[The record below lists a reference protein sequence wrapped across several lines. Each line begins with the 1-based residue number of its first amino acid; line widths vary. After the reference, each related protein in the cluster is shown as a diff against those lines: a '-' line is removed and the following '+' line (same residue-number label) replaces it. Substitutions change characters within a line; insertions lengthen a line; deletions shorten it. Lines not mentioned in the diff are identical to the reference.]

1 MASINQ
7 PLMQKNFMLSQ
18 FELLRRIDPTGKAA
32 AIAEVLNEN
41 NEVLQDVVFKEG
53 NLPTGDEQTI
63 RTGLPDVYW
72 RQLNRGVPASHST
85 TASVTE
91 TCAELAARSQL
102 DVEAAKLNGLTAAFR
117 ASEDAPFIE
126 SMGQSVA
133 RELFYGDVRK
143 ASEGFSGLATRYSTT
158 SLSKAQNAKNVIDCG
173 GTGNKLTSIYIVGW
187 GDNVYCPYPKGS
199 ALGLQ
204 SEDLG
209 KQLID
214 DDGGNK
220 YLAYVTMYSWKVGLM
235 VRDWRYVV
243 RLCNI
248 NPDELFNGT
257 GIGSGDLKTANSSNL
272 LLKLEEGLMKIPS
285 GGRKNLVMYMNND
298 IHAGLN
304 VVSARTN
311 MQVVEFE
318 TGVDKYGKHS
328 SWSTFKGIPMRRCDQ
343 IVNTEAQVK

>member
-1 MASINQ
+1 MAAITQ
-7 PLMQKNFMLSQ
+7 PLAHKNYMLSQ

-72 RQLNRGVPASHST
+72 RQINRGVPASHST

-91 TCAELAARSQL
+91 TCAELAARAQL
-102 DVEAAKLNGLTAAFR
+102 DVKAASLNGLTAAFR

-126 SMGQSVA
+126 SMGQSFA
-133 RELFYGDVRK
+133 REIFYGDVKK
-143 ASEGFSGLATRYSTT
+143 AAEGFTGLATRYSTLDP
-158 SLSKAQNAKNVIDCG
+158 SVAKNAKNVIDCG
-173 GTGNKLTSIYIVGW
+173 GSGNKLTSIYIIGW
-187 GDNVYCPYPKGS
+187 GDNVYCPFPKGS

-209 KQLID
+209 KSLVD
-214 DDGGNK
+214 DDLGNK
-220 YLAYVTMYSWKVGLM
+220 YLAYVTMYSWNVGLM

-243 RLCNI
+243 RLANI
-248 NPDELFNGT
+248 NPDDLFAGK
-257 GIGSGDLKTANSSNL
+257 GIGAGDLKAAGSSNL
-272 LLKLEEGLMKIPS
+272 LLKIEEGLMKIPA
-285 GGRKNLVMYMNND
+285 GGRKNLIMYMNGD
-298 IHAGLN
+298 VHAGIN

-311 MQVVEFE
+311 MQVTEFQ
-318 TGVDKYGKHS
+318 TGIDKYGKQS
-328 SWSTFKGIPMRRCDQ
+328 AWGTFKGIPMRQCDQ
-343 IVNTEAQVK
+343 IVNTEKKVA